1 MVVDNK
7 KRDRD
12 LDIAKVKEAFNRDPP
27 PKQFSDAEWNT
38 LMERSTEMYNHLMD
52 ALQAISPDHMT
63 PKIIIPTMSSAVYAA
78 LVSCT
83 HNLSVN
89 EKKMFVID
97 FVADIMSHLAKD
109 SGLKD
114 LI

>member
-1 MVVDNK
+1 MRDK
-7 KRDRD
+7 KDRD

-27 PKQFSDAEWNT
+27 PRHFSDGEWNT
-38 LMERSTEMYNHLMD
+38 LMERSTEMYNYLMD
-52 ALQAISPDHMT
+52 SLQAIPPDHTT

-83 HNLSVN
+83 HNLEAD
-89 EKKMFVID
+89 EKKMFVVD

-109 SGLKD
+109 SNLKD